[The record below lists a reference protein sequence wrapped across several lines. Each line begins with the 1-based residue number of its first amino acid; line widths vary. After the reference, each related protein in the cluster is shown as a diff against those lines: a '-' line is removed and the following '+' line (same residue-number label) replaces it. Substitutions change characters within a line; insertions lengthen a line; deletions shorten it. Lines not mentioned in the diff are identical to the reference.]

1 MEHPEKVIFSKKNLT
16 IWDGEIF
23 KKLKLV
29 AMLLNFRIHLR
40 VKWVKYQFSFV
51 GQLSCPPSVRNT
63 LSIIRLWISSAN
75 YFNGSISLVLYGIN
89 IFSSQAK
96 CLQSRYT

>member
-1 MEHPEKVIFSKKNLT
+1 MEHPEKVIFSKKILT

-29 AMLLNFRIHLR
+29 AKLLNFRIHLR

-51 GQLSCPPSVRNT
+51 GQESCPPFVRNT
-63 LSIIRLWISSAN
+63 LSVCKVDILNDLPID
-75 YFNGSISLVLYGIN
+75 N
-89 IFSSQAK
+89 IHG
-96 CLQSRYT
+96 

>member
-1 MEHPEKVIFSKKNLT
+1 MEHPEKVIISKKNLT

-51 GQLSCPPSVRNT
+51 GQ
-63 LSIIRLWISSAN
+63 
-75 YFNGSISLVLYGIN
+75 
-89 IFSSQAK
+89 
-96 CLQSRYT
+96 

>member
-40 VKWVKYQFSFV
+40 VKWVKYRFSFV
-51 GQLSCPPSVRNT
+51 GQ
-63 LSIIRLWISSAN
+63 
-75 YFNGSISLVLYGIN
+75 
-89 IFSSQAK
+89 
-96 CLQSRYT
+96 